1 MGGNNTQLFLYFS
14 NYKKCVK
21 NILEL
26 KNGEGVVV
34 RRLNE
39 IVDLEIKKLMSI
51 YKEPKR
57 ANIVKIVKV
66 TSFFPRFVTK

>member
-1 MGGNNTQLFLYFS
+1 MCKKYFGIEEWVGGT
-14 NYKKCVK
+14 
-21 NILEL
+21 I
-26 KNGEGVVV
+26 V

-39 IVDLEIKKLMSI
+39 IVDPEIKKLMSI

-66 TSFFPRFVTK
+66 TSFFPCFVTK